1 MNAPHQQVQHEGR
14 SSALPAD
21 GIDLRLR
28 VRARLRQRDLDREIA
43 AGASPAG
50 SPLPTRAERHAVA
63 AWFVNILDAA
73 AECDTDPVA
82 RVTLNHRAVLAARSE
97 IAQLIERLRDDG
109 AVDVRGVALADC
121 SPTTQPDHS
130 SSRVLA
136 RRSSRRSRTPF
147 ARCKGRRV
155 NIWTGEPGSLVGTL
169 PSAASIVLID
179 PQLP

>member
-50 SPLPTRAERHAVA
+50 NPLRELRARQLATRAERHAVA

-73 AECDTDPVA
+73 VECDTDPVA

-109 AVDVRGVALADC
+109 AVDVRGVALA
-121 SPTTQPDHS
+121 
-130 SSRVLA
+130 RLLA
-136 RRSSRRSRTPF
+136 DDP
-147 ARCKGRRV
+147 AG
-155 NIWTGEPGSLVGTL
+155 PLVR
-169 PSAASIVLID
+169 
-179 PQLP
+179 PQLGQTLQQTIADAIRAL